1 MNKLNQILCTMSSW
15 MELEK
20 SEAKPKG
27 LQGIREMVG
36 STLSALPFFLIL
48 VFGILAGWV
57 KIPTYMGD
65 GGSYD
70 NY

>member
-27 LQGIREMVG
+27 LRGIREMVG
-36 STLSALPFFLIL
+36 STLSALPLFLIL